1 MQPIV
6 IPNQIA
12 NEEQA
17 TINQSH
23 CNESSSVLNAEP
35 K

>member
-1 MQPIV
+1 MKPVV

-17 TINQSH
+17 KINHSH
-23 CNESSSVLNAEP
+23 CNESSSVLNEAL